1 MCICEQADES
11 KLYFS
16 VVFSITRFKPL
27 LAELNVNIFL
37 FEMDPVWSP
46 VSSNLASSTT
56 NSNNSTF
63 SMNYNFVSSNATSTT
78 SASSSTSSSSPK
90 QKEQEV
96 KQVHKATLLNN
107 QTNRRQ
113 QNFNS
118 YRNLGTPIQ
127 MPDMSTMN
135 ANQATAYLVQTI
147 DGNTLLI
154 PHSASISNG
163 VFMQNNQNSISRMP
177 MELVLQQHNQQQ
189 TIIST
194 SNLER
199 PESNVYQ
206 TIENDR

>member
-1 MCICEQADES
+1 
-11 KLYFS
+11 
-16 VVFSITRFKPL
+16 
-27 LAELNVNIFL
+27 
-37 FEMDPVWSP
+37 
-46 VSSNLASSTT
+46 
-56 NSNNSTF
+56 
-63 SMNYNFVSSNATSTT
+63 MNYNFVSSNATSTT